1 MKRLQYLFLAA
12 CMLATAPVL
21 AQSAAGTDTA
31 YVRVVTQRADKIVA
45 SMNMSNTTVS
55 TEVRDII
62 AQQYQDLNKI
72 QVEREA
78 QVKAAKEEL
87 KDNKPALD
95 ARLQGIEDA
104 ANKKLDVLHQA
115 YLAKLSAKL
124 NPAQVDQVKDGMT
137 YGVLPL
143 TYGVYMDM
151 LPNLTQQQKAQMMA
165 WLVEA
170 REHAMDA
177 GSSEKKHAW
186 FGKYKGRINNYL
198 SAAGYNMK
206 EVEADWKKRKG
217 MR

>member
-31 YVRVVTQRADKIVA
+31 YVRVVTQRAGKIVA
-45 SMNMSNTTVS
+45 SMNLSNTTVS

-87 KDNKPALD
+87 KGNKPALD

>member
-1 MKRLQYLFLAA
+1 MNRLQYLFLAG
-12 CMLATAPVL
+12 CMLATAPVF

-45 SMNMSNTTVS
+45 SMNMGNTTVS

-72 QVEREA
+72 QIEREA

-95 ARLQGIEDA
+95 TRLQGIEDA
-104 ANKKLDVLHQA
+104 TNKKLDALHQE
-115 YLAKLSAKL
+115 YLAKLSKKL

-217 MR
+217 M

>member
-1 MKRLQYLFLAA
+1 MNRLQYLFLAG
-12 CMLATAPVL
+12 CMLATAPVV

-45 SMNMSNTTVS
+45 SMNMGNTTVS
-55 TEVRDII
+55 TQVRDII

-72 QVEREA
+72 QMERET

-87 KDNKPALD
+87 KDDKPALD
-95 ARLQGIEDA
+95 ARMQGIEDA
-104 ANKKLDVLHQA
+104 TNKKLNALHQA
-115 YLAKLSAKL
+115 YLAKLSGKL

-151 LPNLTQQQKAQMMA
+151 MPNLTQQQKAQMMA

-206 EVEADWKKRKG
+206 EVEAGWKKRKG
-217 MR
+217 M

>member
-1 MKRLQYLFLAA
+1 MKRLQYLFLAG
-12 CMLATAPVL
+12 CMLATVPVI

-206 EVEADWKKRKG
+206 EVEAGWKKRKG
-217 MR
+217 M